1 MARKLFRSV
10 LWVEGIALTI
20 ILSVTCDPNI
30 DSNDYSIENDQVE
43 SLRNNSQKLSKKL
56 YAELENKRIVTKR
69 NGNTLNN
76 LTCEYFDDS
85 TCEDADKEKCHRNIT
100 CQEENEYC
108 FTSWKLSSSNDQN
121 QASRNSNLSKRFS

>member
-56 YAELENKRIVTKR
+56 YAELENKRSQS
-69 NGNTLNN
+69 
-76 LTCEYFDDS
+76 F
-85 TCEDADKEKCHRNIT
+85 H
-100 CQEENEYC
+100 
-108 FTSWKLSSSNDQN
+108 
-121 QASRNSNLSKRFS
+121 